1 MKKIS
6 SLLFDKIHIENLGN
20 VRGCICNPCRG
31 FGQFFVKFVDNLQLF
46 RESEEKSGR
55 AYHLFSTFSAK
66 PRKSFTVIF
75 VPSSRITEPVKRPK
89 TWC

>member
-66 PRKSFTVIF
+66 PISSRTATA
-75 VPSSRITEPVKRPK
+75 VPSSSTAVPVKRPN
-89 TWC
+89 T